1 MSAWQ
6 QERHNHV
13 MPMYEFTSQ
22 LATLEPP
29 PPEMQQ
35 LLAAVRGNQEAMDG
49 FVSVVSGAVSPTDF
63 FSEENVTRILA
74 EAGQLVG

>member
-1 MSAWQ
+1 M
-6 QERHNHV
+6 N
-13 MPMYEFTSQ
+13 
-22 LATLEPP
+22 
-29 PPEMQQ
+29 
-35 LLAAVRGNQEAMDG
+35 G

>member
-1 MSAWQ
+1 
-6 QERHNHV
+6 